1 MMAPLHILE
10 VQSQQVVEV
19 EVETIILM
27 EDQELQEQQELDLVE
42 E

>member
-10 VQSQQVVEV
+10 VQSQQVLAAVV
-19 EVETIILM
+19 ATIVQM